1 MTADP
6 PSPATLDAAGI
17 AARIPH
23 QGRMALLQSLQAW
36 SGGHI
41 VCSANSHHDVGNPL
55 LLGGVLWSV
64 CGIEYA
70 SQAMALHGVLSAGV
84 RADGALGASGGSP
97 RAGFL
102 ASVRGVQLQV
112 LRLDTVPGAL
122 QVAAY
127 RLAGDTRLASYRFEL
142 HSAAGA
148 LLVAGRA
155 SVILDTRP
163 STAT

>member
-6 PSPATLDAAGI
+6 HPPATLDALGI

-23 QGRMALLQSLQAW
+23 QGGMSLLQSMQAW
-36 SGGHI
+36 GSDHI
-41 VCSANSHHDVGNPL
+41 VCTATSHQDAGNPL
-55 LLGGVLWSV
+55 RVGGVLWSA
-64 CGIEYA
+64 CAIEYA
-70 SQAMALHGVLSAGV
+70 SQAMALHGVLSA
-84 RADGALGASGGSP
+84 RLGPAASVTDTAP

-102 ASVRGVQLQV
+102 ASVRGMQVQV

-127 RLAGDTRLASYRFEL
+127 RLAGDARLASYRFEL

-148 LLVAGRA
+148 LLAAGRA
-155 SVILDTRP
+155 AVILERQP
-163 STAT
+163 